1 MMLRHAA
8 IRSRAPMVAMT
19 LFGRS
24 FGTKMTAAPM
34 TYITG
39 EEMSHYA
46 AELVKTRWIE
56 PHIDTTAW
64 EYFDLS
70 CNSRD
75 DTNDQVLHDA
85 VASGS

>member
-1 MMLRHAA
+1 MLSLRASA
-8 IRSRAPMVAMT
+8 RSPMAMT
-19 LFGRS
+19 VAGRNFS
-24 FGTKMTAAPM
+24 SKTKMVAAPM